1 MYAVILAGGKG
12 TRFWPYSR
20 EERPKQFLEILGDE
34 SMLRVTYNRLTD
46 FIDQDRIFLLTV
58 ADQLPLVQEELPELR
73 RDRIFA
79 EPVGRNTAP
88 SLAVAAELVKKAG
101 GDSPF
106 LCCPSDHLIKD
117 EASFRE
123 LVTAA
128 FQAASESDVMITFG
142 VRPTRPATGY
152 GYIEAGGEVRV
163 CDGHKFYQVMKF
175 HEKPGREKA
184 ETYCSNPEFYWNSGI
199 FMWRPSVFLSA
210 WAKFLDEGIG
220 PLSRIAGSLGGSE
233 EQSTI
238 ESEYPSMPEISVDYG
253 ILEKAG
259 NVIVAPAEF
268 GWDDVGSWDA
278 LFDILPVDQR
288 GNVSDGDVELIDS
301 SGNLFYNR
309 NGLTAAVGVSDTIVV
324 VDDGIVLVCK
334 RGQSQRVRELLESM
348 RSKGIDKVL

>member
-1 MYAVILAGGKG
+1 
-12 TRFWPYSR
+12 
-20 EERPKQFLEILGDE
+20 
-34 SMLRVTYNRLTD
+34 
-46 FIDQDRIFLLTV
+46 
-58 ADQLPLVQEELPELR
+58 
-73 RDRIFA
+73 
-79 EPVGRNTAP
+79 
-88 SLAVAAELVKKAG
+88 
-101 GDSPF
+101 
-106 LCCPSDHLIKD
+106 
-117 EASFRE
+117 
-123 LVTAA
+123 
-128 FQAASESDVMITFG
+128 
-142 VRPTRPATGY
+142 
-152 GYIEAGGEVRV
+152 
-163 CDGHKFYQVMKF
+163 MKF